1 MTYLTIESVMYIF
14 VHINCVMKNVT
25 LSIPDEL
32 LKQSREYALRHGTTL
47 NAFIRDLLR
56 RNVASGKENAVD
68 NLLDLAN
75 SVEVDTDKWKW
86 NRNEIYD
93 RKVFS

>member
-1 MTYLTIESVMYIF
+1 
-14 VHINCVMKNVT
+14 MKNVT

-32 LKQSREYALRHGTTL
+32 LKLSREYALRNGTTL

-56 RNVASGKENAVD
+56 RNVMGGKQNPVD
-68 NLLDLAN
+68 NLLDLAD
-75 SVEVDTDKWKW
+75 SIEVDTDKWKW